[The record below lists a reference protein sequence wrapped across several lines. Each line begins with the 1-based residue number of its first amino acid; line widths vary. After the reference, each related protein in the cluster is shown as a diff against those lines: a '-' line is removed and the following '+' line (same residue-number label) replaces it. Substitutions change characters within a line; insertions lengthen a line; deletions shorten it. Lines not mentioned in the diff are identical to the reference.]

1 MSLIETL
8 TQVSAEIYSGDI
20 SVQKLESMGG
30 GASGADAYSILDKQ
44 GKHIGFVKIV
54 RNKFNKG
61 MSEFKNHELLMQ
73 KWNESNIN
81 PRNSLFPIHA
91 IRYFDK
97 KTIFMVMDNIL
108 SDLSTKTSEL
118 QSLFFDIKGNPGNRK
133 IKDDYLFIALGL
145 SLNFKELSRVYKQFL
160 KDTQWLA
167 GHGIMDYS
175 MTIAAPAEAL
185 LLISENLK
193 GSASTAFY
201 AHVHKLLHKN
211 ASSMKVEDNSIS
223 VQPWSPEDLSLCIDL
238 NYPTPFLD
246 MTMKDELKRRYES
259 GEYALSE
266 LREFYKSIPKFVP
279 VLDMS
284 YKNPTNVHCRS
295 KFHIIDP
302 SQQFV
307 MIKKFQEKKKKNKK
321 CSKCQ
326 RKSVLLNNCSVCGD
340 SSCDPESYRK
350 RFIHFFQSITCKNA
364 QLIRCPELCETK
376 TKQSKKNQTRKRK
389 RKRKAKRKKS
399 KRGE

>member
-8 TQVSAEIYSGDI
+8 TQASSEIYHSDVH
-20 SVQKLESMGG
+20 VQKLESMGG

-44 GKHIGFVKIV
+44 GKRIGFVKIV

-81 PRNSLFPIHA
+81 PQNSLFPIHE
-91 IRYFDK
+91 ISYFDK
-97 KTIFMVMDNIL
+97 KTIFMIMDNIL

-118 QSLFFDIKGNPGNRK
+118 QPLFFDIKGNPGNRK
-133 IKDDYLFIALGL
+133 IKDDFLFIALGL
-145 SLNFKELSRVYKQFL
+145 SLNFKDLSRVYKQFL

-167 GHGIMDYS
+167 KRGIMDYS

-185 LLISENLK
+185 SLISENFK
-193 GSASTAFY
+193 NSASTALY
-201 AHVHKLLHKN
+201 MHIHKLMHKEP
-211 ASSMKVEDNSIS
+211 SSMKVEANSIS

-259 GEYALSE
+259 REYTISE
-266 LREFYKSIPKFVP
+266 LRAFYKSIPKFIP

-284 YKNPTNVHCRS
+284 YQNPTNVHCRS

-307 MIKKFQEKKKKNKK
+307 MIKRFQEKKNKNKK

-340 SSCDPESYRK
+340 SSCDPESYRR
-350 RFIHFFQSITCKNA
+350 RFIHFFESITCKNA
-364 QLIRCPELCETK
+364 QLIRCPELCEIKSAKSKKKK
-376 TKQSKKNQTRKRK
+376 TKKRK
-389 RKRKAKRKKS
+389 RKTKRKKS
-399 KRGE
+399 RWKLYN